1 MDNLLYIAF
10 LVAWVAFGI
19 YKNSQKAKNKAN
31 TSKKLDFPETQPS
44 GKRSVFE
51 EILAGNKDVDEILD
65 DFLKGTEPTQKP
77 SPQPDLGS
85 KEQLVFKQ
93 AFTKPKYSSTP
104 NISKAFEEGQAQTKA
119 VVTLSNENE
128 RDTGLSNDFD
138 LRTAVVYAAILDR
151 PYR

>member
-1 MDNLLYIAF
+1 MDDLLYIAF

-19 YKNSQKAKNKAN
+19 YKNSQKSKNKAN
-31 TSKKLDFPETQPS
+31 TSKTIDIPEASSS

-51 EILAGNKDVDEILD
+51 EILTGNKNVDDILD
-65 DFLKGTEPTQKP
+65 DFLKGTEAPQKP
-77 SPQPDLGS
+77 SYQPDPVNH
-85 KEQLVFKQ
+85 EQIVFKQ

-104 NISKAFEEGQAQTKA
+104 NISNAFEEGQAQTKP

-128 RDTGLSNDFD
+128 RDNGLSNDFD
-138 LRTAVVYAAILDR
+138 LRTAVVYAAILER

>member
-1 MDNLLYIAF
+1 MDELLYIAF

-31 TSKKLDFPETQPS
+31 TPNAMDMPVTQPT

-51 EILAGNKDVDEILD
+51 EILTGNKDVEDILD
-65 DFLKGTEPTQKP
+65 DFLKGPKTTQQP
-77 SPQPDLGS
+77 NPQLDPVS
-85 KEQLVFKQ
+85 KEQVVFKQ

-104 NISKAFEEGQAQTKA
+104 NISNAFEEGQAQTKPVA
-119 VVTLSNENE
+119 VLKIENE
-128 RDTGLSNDFD
+128 LDTGLSTGFD
-138 LRTAVVYAAILDR
+138 LRTAVVYSAILDR